1 MFIVM
6 RLIDFEDYKIVVT
19 PEAMLIKPIRELYRK
34 DKTRVKDFFYQQM
47 SYLYFMVDPRST
59 YMYITDPQERAKE
72 IIAQEGLPAKFK
84 PSDELKQ
91 AMEIYKKHTTTS
103 STLLL
108 EDTRFMVDQIR
119 KEMRATDLSQL
130 EEKDKILALKN
141 MVSMGSMVP
150 KLVKDLSDAE
160 RAVTQ
165 ELNEMGR
172 VRGGG
177 EKTIFEDG
185 FDD

>member
-1 MFIVM
+1 M

-84 PSDELKQ
+84 PSEELK
-91 AMEIYKKHTTTS
+91 
-103 STLLL
+103 
-108 EDTRFMVDQIR
+108 
-119 KEMRATDLSQL
+119 
-130 EEKDKILALKN
+130 
-141 MVSMGSMVP
+141 
-150 KLVKDLSDAE
+150 
-160 RAVTQ
+160 
-165 ELNEMGR
+165 
-172 VRGGG
+172 
-177 EKTIFEDG
+177 
-185 FDD
+185 

>member
-1 MFIVM
+1 M

-47 SYLYFMVDPRST
+47 SYLYFMVDPRRT

>member
-1 MFIVM
+1 
-6 RLIDFEDYKIVVT
+6 
-19 PEAMLIKPIRELYRK
+19 
-34 DKTRVKDFFYQQM
+34 
-47 SYLYFMVDPRST
+47 
-59 YMYITDPQERAKE
+59 
-72 IIAQEGLPAKFK
+72 
-84 PSDELKQ
+84 
-91 AMEIYKKHTTTS
+91 
-103 STLLL
+103 
-108 EDTRFMVDQIR
+108 MVDQIR
-119 KEMRATDLSQL
+119 KEMRSTDLSQL

-165 ELNEMGR
+165 ELNEIGR
-172 VRGGG
+172 IRGGG